1 MHLSGRC
8 RRCHRALKLNKVC
21 HSLRS
26 SVLSVSLSTHSTLNL
41 LSFMGSALA
50 LCLCMCVCMCAYV
63 CVCVCWKVFSISSQS
78 SQSSSSHTQ
87 LPTPVACL
95 IYAQTRPQIKLPPW
109 HMAHLVSFDM
119 AICLWSCKL
128 INGPS
133 PMTTTNKLVR
143 LLICI
148 IKIKIPFRIYFVSF
162 STFFPI
168 CFGSKLI
175 ID

>member
-63 CVCVCWKVFSISSQS
+63 CVCLLESILHLLAVISIFLF
-78 SQSSSSHTQ
+78 SHTAAYTCR
-87 LPTPVACL
+87 LSNLCPDSSADK
-95 IYAQTRPQIKLPPW
+95 A
-109 HMAHLVSFDM
+109 
-119 AICLWSCKL
+119 
-128 INGPS
+128 PS
-133 PMTTTNKLVR
+133 MTYGTSRIVR
-143 LLICI
+143 YGYMFMIM
-148 IKIKIPFRIYFVSF
+148 
-162 STFFPI
+162 
-168 CFGSKLI
+168 
-175 ID
+175 